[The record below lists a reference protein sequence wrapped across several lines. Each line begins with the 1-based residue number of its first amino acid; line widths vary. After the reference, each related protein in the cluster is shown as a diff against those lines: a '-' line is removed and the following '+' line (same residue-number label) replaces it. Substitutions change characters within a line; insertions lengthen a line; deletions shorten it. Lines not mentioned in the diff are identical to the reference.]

1 MKSYSKVGPAKLE
14 ITADTNVLVRVLI
27 QDNLTQARVAE
38 DILTKA
44 DLVALPLMALCEL
57 CWVLSRGYKETPES
71 IARAIRTLTAASN
84 AVFDPA
90 AVAAGLDL
98 LDAGGDF
105 ADGVAAHEG
114 RRLGGDEFVSFDE
127 TAVNLLVAQGKRARL
142 LS

>member
-1 MKSYSKVGPAKLE
+1 
-14 ITADTNVLVRVLI
+14 
-27 QDNLTQARVAE
+27 
-38 DILTKA
+38 
-44 DLVALPLMALCEL
+44 
-57 CWVLSRGYKETPES
+57 
-71 IARAIRTLTAASN
+71 
-84 AVFDPA
+84 VFDPA

-127 TAVNLLVAQGKRARL
+127 TAVNLLVVQGKRARL